1 MAKFQGKRH
10 RISHLSPLV
19 LTILVIVLII
29 FARATWGVYQKSQL
43 AEENLAASGK
53 KLQEITQ
60 RKKDLQE
67 NLEKFKTTRGIE
79 EEIRTNLSV
88 VKDGEKVINIMDE
101 SDTAT
106 TATST
111 GKKSNPWWKI
121 W

>member
-1 MAKFQGKRH
+1 MANYQGKRH

-19 LTILVIVLII
+19 LAILVIVLVI
-29 FARATWGVYQKSQL
+29 FVRATWGVYQKSRL
-43 AEENLAASGK
+43 AEENLQASVK

-67 NLEKFKTTRGIE
+67 SLERFKTARGIE

-88 VKDGEKVINIMDE
+88 VKNGEKVINIMAE

-111 GKKSNPWWKI
+111 DKKPNPWWHF